1 MPEVIIWSLGVAIF
15 FFFLIKVAALDFGRK
30 ESLQD
35 QKTQFLFPIAQF
47 FVEKWQMAHPN

>member
-1 MPEVIIWSLGVAIF
+1 MLQFF

-30 ESLQD
+30 ESLQH
-35 QKTQFLFPIAQF
+35 QKMQFLFPIAQF